1 MCRRRRRF
9 RTCWVP
15 RRGSRYLHVGPSKKA
30 LQRERDKLTE
40 MSDSMAVPR
49 NANLR
54 AAAQANLIRPRYANG
69 ALVSP
74 ADVEN
79 LHVRFH
85 EGTVSPGL
93 IRCSPSYSLAPYG
106 SGRTQMFRN
115 FMGVSVTADGSGPA
129 T

>member
-1 MCRRRRRF
+1 MCRRRRRV

-15 RRGSRYLHVGPSKKA
+15 RCGSRSLPVGPSKKA

-40 MSDSMAVPR
+40 MSDSMAEPR

-54 AAAQANLIRPRYANG
+54 AAAPANLIRPRGANG

-79 LHVRFH
+79 LQVRFH
-85 EGTVSPGL
+85 EGTVSRGL

-106 SGRTQMFRN
+106 GGRTHTAEG
-115 FMGVSVTADGSGPA
+115 GVR
-129 T
+129 